1 LLLGR
6 KPRCWCPI
14 AVSCFFV
21 EGSGS
26 GNGNYVWVNGKSC
39 QLSSLTAQDVVAPA
53 LFVNCAVDWAV
64 GIARRKQNNA
74 TSAAGSLG
82 CCFGDDRLFV
92 YLFAKFNGNLVCQL
106 K

>member
-1 LLLGR
+1 
-6 KPRCWCPI
+6 
-14 AVSCFFV
+14 
-21 EGSGS
+21 
-26 GNGNYVWVNGKSC
+26 VNGKSC
-39 QLSSLTAQDVVAPA
+39 QPSSLTAQDVVAPA

-64 GIARRKQNNA
+64 GIARHEQNNA

-92 YLFAKFNGNLVCQL
+92 YLFAKFNGNFVCQL